1 MKDGSNIYSS
11 DSEDTLVSYMPS
23 QKTLNKIDSN

>member
-1 MKDGSNIYSS
+1 MKDIYSS